1 MSDSDLPTAEIAA
14 TSELTVAISQ
24 TVTALFSSGNL
35 EETLSEVMDMAVADI
50 EGCDFAA
57 LLLMGEDGV
66 MTVPARTD
74 WAVDDLDVVRS
85 PVQGS
90 ALLAAL
96 TSQVPLYAADL
107 ADGSWTDLALEV
119 EAVEVR
125 GLLMVPLM
133 ANAKRGGLVL
143 FAHYP
148 HAFGA
153 IDRARGLVMAY
164 LAGVALAAADAVDH
178 DDRLAANLQSA
189 LAIRAVIS
197 QAQGI
202 LMEREHLSADQAFTL
217 LRRAATGLEVKMREV
232 AQALIDSGEWPDPR
246 VRRSHGHRYPD
257 PE

>member
-1 MSDSDLPTAEIAA
+1 MSGGDVPTAEA
-14 TSELTVAISQ
+14 TATAELTVAISQ
-24 TVTALFSSGNL
+24 TVAALFSTGNL
-35 EETLSEVMDMAVADI
+35 EETLSEVMDMTVADI

-57 LLLMGEDGV
+57 LLLVGDDGV
-66 MTVPARTD
+66 ITVRARTD
-74 WAVDDLDVVRS
+74 RAVDDLDVVRS

-90 ALLAAL
+90 AFLAAL
-96 TSQVPLYAADL
+96 TSQVALYAADL

-125 GLLMVPLM
+125 GLLMLPLM

-148 HAFGA
+148 HAFGVV
-153 IDRARGLVMAY
+153 DRARGLLMAY
-164 LAGVALAAADAVDH
+164 LAGVAVAGTDAADH

-189 LAIRAVIS
+189 LAIRTVIS

-202 LMEREHLSADQAFTL
+202 LMEREHISADQAFTL
-217 LRRAATGLEVKMREV
+217 LRRASTGLEVKMREV

-246 VRRSHGHRYPD
+246 VRRSPDHWYPD
-257 PE
+257 QG